1 MLRLSSDDV
10 DDSVENGSGVVH
22 AGRVQRSDRTPLPT
36 CDIVAVTGSGRV
48 AQVSRVQMGA
58 KRRKTRRRQMNL
70 TDSMTYI

>member
-36 CDIVAVTGSGRV
+36 CDIVAVTGGGRV
-48 AQVSRVQMGA
+48 AQVSKVQIVQDRA
-58 KRRKTRRRQMNL
+58 AYNNSQL
-70 TDSMTYI
+70 VS